1 MLRLAAVFFVWIAS
15 TAWALDDAEADY
27 DAELHEAYVLAWS
40 EADDRQRHL
49 LERAQRG
56 WNDYRAANCEIVGS
70 SCNALMAQERAAELR
85 HLLTNTNG
93 RSILPAYGRADH
105 RADQGER
112 DRPEDER

>member
-1 MLRLAAVFFVWIAS
+1 
-15 TAWALDDAEADY
+15 
-27 DAELHEAYVLAWS
+27 
-40 EADDRQRHL
+40 
-49 LERAQRG
+49 
-56 WNDYRAANCEIVGS
+56 
-70 SCNALMAQERAAELR
+70 MAQERAAELR